1 MMRHLKYILLSFALC
16 LLSLSSRGQV
26 SVEARIDSMEIL
38 IGDQTRVSLEVNA
51 ASTQQVKLPELKDTL
66 TMGVEILETLPVD
79 TQYLNDGARML
90 LREDYLI
97 TSFDSALYFIP
108 GLEVQVDGQ
117 TYKSNPLALKVYTV
131 PVDTLNPDLYYPPK
145 GQMAPP
151 FVFSDW
157 ILLIVCA
164 LLIAP
169 AAWAAWIFLRRI
181 RENKPII
188 RKVKVEPKLPA
199 HQVAI
204 NEIQHI
210 KDEQLAQKAEP
221 KLYYTRLVDVL
232 RAYIAERFG
241 IDAMEMTSQ
250 EILSGLLRFGD
261 TEALGTLRSLFE
273 TSDLVKFAK
282 LVPDM
287 SEKDGNLLTALSFI
301 NKTRE
306 VEDPNAVPQPTEITV
321 VEKPSLKSRLILYG
335 LMGLSAVVCVGCLVC
350 VIMEIWGLLL

>member
-1 MMRHLKYILLSFALC
+1 M
-16 LLSLSSRGQV
+16 SLPSWGQV

-38 IGDQTRVSLEVNA
+38 IGEQTRLRLEVNA
-51 ASTQQVKLPELKDTL
+51 GSTQRITLPELRDTL
-66 TMGVEILETLPVD
+66 TMGVEVLEALPVD
-79 TQYLNDGARML
+79 TQFLNDGARVL
-90 LREDYLI
+90 LKEDYVI

-108 GLEVQVDGQ
+108 GLKVEVDEQI
-117 TYKSNPLALKVYTV
+117 YESNPLALKVYTI
-131 PVDTLNPDLYYPPK
+131 PVDTLNPDAFFPPK
-145 GQMAPP
+145 GQMSPP

-164 LLIAP
+164 LLIVP
-169 AAWAAWIFLRRI
+169 AGWAAWVFLRRI

-204 NEIQHI
+204 NEIQRI

-221 KLYYTRLVDVL
+221 KVYYTRLIDAL
-232 RAYIAERFG
+232 RGYIAERFG

-250 EILSGLLRFGD
+250 EILSALLRFGD
-261 TEALGTLRSLFE
+261 TAALSTLRDLFE

-282 LVPDM
+282 LVPDLG
-287 SEKDGNLLTALSFI
+287 EKDGNLLTALSFI

-335 LMGLSAVVCVGCLVC
+335 LMGLCALVCVGCLVC
-350 VIMEIWGLLL
+350 VIVEIWGLLL